1 MKGVGQHFS
10 SEFESIFWEFPDGLV
25 VKTPAFHCRGYGF
38 DPWFSRLEKFH
49 MPNSEAKKSKRERE
63 KEC

>member
-1 MKGVGQHFS
+1 MLGTSSGQPRIRNVPGGSVSRTS
-10 SEFESIFWEFPDGLV
+10 S
-25 VKTPAFHCRGYGF
+25 FHCRGYGF